1 LEDALRGSREREA
14 SLEQRLA
21 ATSSV
26 QTDADAD
33 NNNDTDAI
41 QVARLQEELAAAAA
55 EASALRDALAAQE
68 AARER
73 YEATIR
79 ALQLSEELTSVPLDG
94 GALDGL
100 DDDGTAPEPA
110 PAAAAAA
117 AAVVDEEEVVQ
128 RLRPAVE
135 AALREELEAE
145 KEAFVD
151 DVQRAYEEERE
162 AARAQLKA
170 SMEEY
175 GAQLQEGFAAE
186 RRGWGEQVEEYRAA
200 ADAAARQAADAAEAL
215 AAAEAAAARA
225 AAELSDAQ
233 AELESTRADLQA
245 QDEVES
251 ALRDQLTTLREVAA
265 QHSTGSASREEA
277 LLMEAADLRRQ
288 LDDARRCRF
297 RPYLIPI

>member
-55 EASALRDALAAQE
+55 EASALRDALAAHE

-110 PAAAAAA
+110 PA
-117 AAVVDEEEVVQ
+117 VDEEEVVQ
-128 RLRPAVE
+128 RLRPAIE

-162 AARAQLKA
+162 AARAQVEA

-186 RRGWGEQVEEYRAA
+186 RRGWEEQVEEYRAA

-251 ALRDQLTTLREVAA
+251 ALRDQLTALREAGER
-265 QHSTGSASREEA
+265 HSTGSASREEA